1 INAQTGK
8 QLKRITTMSGVESL
22 SFGSKNML
30 WAWINNYG
38 LAKID
43 ITISSIDRVLARNV
57 EIEDI
62 MWSSD
67 KTRIYAIQETN
78 LRVYDQTNISKV
90 CDLPANT
97 KSLDKLSDNILLLGS
112 YGKNIPIKLQAI
124 DITTCKVVA
133 SKDIPT
139 GTYDNITDIACMN
152 IFGN

>member
-1 INAQTGK
+1 
-8 QLKRITTMSGVESL
+8 
-22 SFGSKNML
+22 
-30 WAWINNYG
+30 
-38 LAKID
+38 
-43 ITISSIDRVLARNV
+43 
-57 EIEDI
+57 

-67 KTRIYAIQETN
+67 KTRIYAIQATK
-78 LRVYDQTNISKV
+78 LLIYDQTNISEV
-90 CDLPANT
+90 CDLPVNT